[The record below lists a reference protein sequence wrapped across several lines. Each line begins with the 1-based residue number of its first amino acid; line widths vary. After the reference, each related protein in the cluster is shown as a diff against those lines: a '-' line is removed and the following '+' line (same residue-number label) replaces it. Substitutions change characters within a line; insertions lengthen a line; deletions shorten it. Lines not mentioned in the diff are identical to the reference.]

1 MQYNT
6 GRTVRNKNKN
16 KLQEH
21 AMRINTTTSVAKHLF
36 GPAEGYKKIA
46 ESGFQGV
53 DYSETCSA
61 YKPFEG
67 IYAAPD
73 SEFDAYF
80 LREYQYLAEAGLYVN
95 QTHAPFPT
103 YPDIRQ
109 GTGREEEFRFMTRA
123 IKKAIRATEILQGKY
138 IVIHCA
144 MRCGWSKDDNPELTR
159 EMNRRVFSE
168 LLPAAHESGVII
180 ALENMPCAGI
190 PTAYPDQL
198 TDYIDMMGDPE
209 YFTACL
215 DTGHANITGI
225 DAGKYVRAL
234 GSRLT
239 ALHIHDNDGKQDM
252 HTCPYT
258 GSINW
263 DSFFTALKET
273 GYKGTLSL
281 EANSFTSRFPKELY
295 VRAEAF
301 LKSTLEGTV
310 GSL

>member
-1 MQYNT
+1 MPGQA
-6 GRTVRNKNKN
+6 GIPKNKV
-16 KLQEH
+16 QEENMH
-21 AMRINTTTSVAKHLF
+21 INTTTSHARHLF

-46 ESGFQGV
+46 ESGFHGV

-61 YKPFEG
+61 YKPFEE

-73 SEFDAYF
+73 SKFDAYF
-80 LREYQYLAEAGLYVN
+80 QREYQYLVEAGLYVN

-109 GTGREEEFRFMTRA
+109 GTDREDEFRFMAGA
-123 IKKAIRATEILQGKY
+123 IKKAIRATKILHGKY
-138 IVIHCA
+138 IVVHCA
-144 MRCGWSKDDNPELTR
+144 MRCGWAKDENPELTR
-159 EMNRRVFSE
+159 EMNRRVFSD
-168 LLPAAHESGVII
+168 LLPAAHDSGVII

-190 PTAYPDQL
+190 PTAYPEQL
-198 TDYIDMMGDPE
+198 IDYIDMMEDPE

-225 DAGKYVRAL
+225 DPGEYVRAL
-234 GSRLT
+234 GSRLST
-239 ALHIHDNDGKQDM
+239 LHIHDNDGKKDM

-263 DSFFTALKET
+263 ENFFSGLKDT

-281 EANSFTSRFPKELY
+281 EADSFTSLFPKELY
-295 VRAEAF
+295 VRAEVF
-301 LKSTLEGTV
+301 LKSTLAEAAN
-310 GSL
+310 SL